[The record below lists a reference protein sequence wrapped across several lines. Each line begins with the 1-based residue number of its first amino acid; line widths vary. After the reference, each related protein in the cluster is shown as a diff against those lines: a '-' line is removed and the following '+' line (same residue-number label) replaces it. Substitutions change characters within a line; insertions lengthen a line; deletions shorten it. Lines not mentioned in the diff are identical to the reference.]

1 MAFWRRKTGKK
12 NPLQPT
18 HPSPSIDTHIP
29 RKLLPPEVK
38 LQAVKALEPR
48 KPGKKPRPVEQVEME
63 QLASNKS
70 DLEKDLER
78 WKQKYEVART
88 FLELQRKLERGE
100 RLPGEGDAVGGKR
113 KGSRPTDTEGG
124 MSGYG
129 RPCWPAG
136 RGRDGLLE

>member
-18 HPSPSIDTHIP
+18 HPFPSIDAHIP
-29 RKLLPPEVK
+29 RKLFPPEVK

-100 RLPGEGDAVGGKR
+100 RLPGEETPAGGK
-113 KGSRPTDTEGG
+113 S
-124 MSGYG
+124 
-129 RPCWPAG
+129 
-136 RGRDGLLE
+136 RGRDPRTPKAG